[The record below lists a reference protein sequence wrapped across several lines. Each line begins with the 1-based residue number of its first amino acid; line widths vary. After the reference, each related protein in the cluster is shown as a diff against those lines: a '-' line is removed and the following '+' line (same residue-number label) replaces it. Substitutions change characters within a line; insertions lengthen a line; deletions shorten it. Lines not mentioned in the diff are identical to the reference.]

1 MLFMNYQIFNRFEYD
16 FNARTTSSKV
26 LAYDSFY
33 DRWVQTTMG
42 VVRDTTIYTRFFFV
56 EDLETNVPE
65 EEEVEPTAAD
75 RAREGV
81 NDMISWIN
89 MWAVKAPAVDA
100 KLNEFRDQIFEA
112 IAEMEDDLDV

>member
-1 MLFMNYQIFNRFEYD
+1 MLFMPNQIFNRSDYD
-16 FNARTTSSKV
+16 FTARTLGSRV
-26 LAYDSFY
+26 LAYDSRD

-42 VVRDTTIYTRFFFV
+42 AVKDYTFYTRFFFV
-56 EDLETNVPE
+56 DDLEADVPV

-81 NDMISWIN
+81 NEMISWIN
-89 MWAVKAPAVDA
+89 MWAVKMPAVDA

-112 IAEMEDDLDV
+112 IDELEEEMDG

>member
-1 MLFMNYQIFNRFEYD
+1 MLFMTYQIFDRSDYD
-16 FNARTTSSKV
+16 FTARTTSSKV
-26 LAYDSFY
+26 LAYDVNV

-42 VVRDTTIYTRFFFV
+42 NVKECSFYTRFFFV
-56 EDLETNVPE
+56 DDLEADVPV

-81 NDMISWIN
+81 NEMISWIN
-89 MWAVKAPAVDA
+89 MWAVKMPAVDA

-112 IAEMEDDLDV
+112 IAEMEDELDD

>member
-1 MLFMNYQIFNRFEYD
+1 MLFMTQQIFNRSDYD
-16 FNARTTSSKV
+16 FTARTTSSRV
-26 LAYDSFY
+26 LAYDSRD

-42 VVRDTTIYTRFFFV
+42 CVKDYTFYTRFFFV
-56 EDLETNVPE
+56 DDLEVDVP

-81 NDMISWIN
+81 NEMISWIN
-89 MWAVKAPAVDA
+89 KWSLKVPAVDA

-112 IAEMEDDLDV
+112 IDELEEEVDV